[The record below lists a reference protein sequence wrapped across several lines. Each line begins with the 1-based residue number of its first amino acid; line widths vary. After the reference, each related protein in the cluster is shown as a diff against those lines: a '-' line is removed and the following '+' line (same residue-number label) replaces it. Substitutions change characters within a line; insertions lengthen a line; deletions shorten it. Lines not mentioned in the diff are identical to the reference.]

1 MLLTFNGQHFYF
13 VFPGLFHGY
22 SRAMNIYTRA
32 LVSSRA
38 FTIPSYN
45 NKKFSSSEL
54 LPGDSF
60 PLTDILA
67 FLITDCIH
75 VNAYHG
81 ITLGPKN
88 NGTQAQRVLLFIAR
102 E

>member
-1 MLLTFNGQHFYF
+1 MLDTDWLSGCDH
-13 VFPGLFHGY
+13 VLIHGY

-38 FTIPSYN
+38 FIIPSYN

-60 PLTDILA
+60 PL
-67 FLITDCIH
+67 FFK
-75 VNAYHG
+75 Y
-81 ITLGPKN
+81 
-88 NGTQAQRVLLFIAR
+88 
-102 E
+102 